1 MTPREETGRLRTV
14 TGMIA
19 TSDITG
25 PVLSHEHLQM
35 DLRWPQR
42 PQLVESDPGRWLDEE
57 KAVQRELTGLRKE
70 HGLGLVVDL
79 TCSGMGRNA
88 AALARI
94 SAGARV
100 AVVAGT
106 GVFTEP
112 FHPPFV
118 RETLA
123 AETANQSGGTTSQTP
138 WQEADRSGGTTP
150 QAPRQEASHSGGTT
164 PQAPRQEPYG
174 PTGVERLAERL
185 LAEVGFGMDGT
196 NSLPGVIGEIG
207 TWGEAPTET
216 EELCLRAAA
225 RAARYSGLSVATYGR
240 AGLAQLEILTAAG
253 LSPDRVAVGQQ
264 DRVNDPGQHRKIA
277 ETGGYVSFGTLGL
290 AGDDHAAI
298 GARVRCVMDLL
309 EAGHGSR
316 VLLSTGVSRMA
327 QVTRYGGAGFGY
339 LFDTFLPALRAAGAD
354 DATLG
359 AILHDN
365 PLRWLTGA

>member
-1 MTPREETGRLRTV
+1 METGRIRTV
-14 TGMIA
+14 TGAIA
-19 TSDITG
+19 MSDVTG
-25 PVLSHEHLQM
+25 PVLAHEHLQM
-35 DLRWPQR
+35 DLRWAAR

-57 KAVQRELTGLRKE
+57 KSVQRELAAARGE

-118 RETLA
+118 RETLGA
-123 AETANQSGGTTSQTP
+123 GEDTFTGADGTVP
-138 WQEADRSGGTTP
+138 DARS
-150 QAPRQEASHSGGTT
+150 
-164 PQAPRQEPYG
+164 
-174 PTGVERLAERL
+174 GVERLAERL

-225 RAARYSGLSVATYGR
+225 RAARLSGLSVATYGR
-240 AGLAQLEILTAAG
+240 AGLAQLEILTGAG
-253 LSPDRVAVGQQ
+253 LAPRRVAVGQQ
-264 DRVNDPGQHRKIA
+264 DRVDDPGQHRKIA
-277 ETGGYVSFGTLGL
+277 ETGAYVSFGTLGL
-290 AGDDHAAI
+290 AGEDRAAI

-309 EAGHGSR
+309 EAGYASR
-316 VLLSTGVSRMA
+316 VLLSTGVSRA
-327 QVTRYGGAGFGY
+327 RQITRYGGGGFGY

-354 DATLG
+354 DATLD
-359 AILHDN
+359 AVLRDN
-365 PLRWLTGA
+365 PLRWLTGT

>member
-1 MTPREETGRLRTV
+1 MTPREEPRRLRTV
-14 TGMIA
+14 TGTIA

-35 DLRWPQR
+35 DLRWPAR
-42 PQLVESDPGRWLDEE
+42 PQLVGSDPGRWLDEE
-57 KAVQRELTGLRKE
+57 KAVQRELSTLRKE

-112 FHPPFV
+112 FHPAFV

-123 AETANQSGGTTSQTP
+123 AGT
-138 WQEADRSGGTTP
+138 
-150 QAPRQEASHSGGTT
+150 
-164 PQAPRQEPYG
+164 G
-174 PTGVERLAERL
+174 PEGSTGVERLAERL

-196 NSLPGVIGEIG
+196 NCLPGVIGEIG

-253 LSPDRVAVGQQ
+253 LAPDRVAVGQQ
-264 DRVNDPGQHRKIA
+264 DRVDDPGQHRKIA

-290 AGDDHAAI
+290 AGEDHAAV
-298 GARVRCVMDLL
+298 GARVRCVLDLL
-309 EAGHGSR
+309 EAGHADR
-316 VLLSTGVSRMA
+316 VLLSAGVSRMA
-327 QVTRYGGAGFGY
+327 QIGRYGGAGFGY
-339 LFDTFLPALRAAGAD
+339 LFETFLPALRAAGVG
-354 DATLG
+354 DATLD
-359 AILHDN
+359 AILRGN

>member
-1 MTPREETGRLRTV
+1 MTPREEPGRLRTV
-14 TGMIA
+14 TGTIA

-35 DLRWPQR
+35 DLRWPAR
-42 PQLVESDPGRWLDEE
+42 PQLVESDPGRWLEEE
-57 KAVQRELTGLRKE
+57 KSVQRELSELRKE

-79 TCSGMGRNA
+79 TSSGMGRNA

-94 SAGARV
+94 SAGSRV

-112 FHPPFV
+112 FHPAFV

-123 AETANQSGGTTSQTP
+123 AETG
-138 WQEADRSGGTTP
+138 P
-150 QAPRQEASHSGGTT
+150 QGS
-164 PQAPRQEPYG
+164 
-174 PTGVERLAERL
+174 TGVERLAERL

-240 AGLAQLEILTAAG
+240 AGLAQLEILTAGG
-253 LSPDRVAVGQQ
+253 LSPERVAVGQQ
-264 DRVNDPGQHRKIA
+264 DRVDDPGQHRKIA

-290 AGDDHAAI
+290 AGGDRAAV

-309 EAGHGSR
+309 EAGHADR

-327 QVTRYGGAGFGY
+327 QIARYGGTGFGY
-339 LFDTFLPALRAAGAD
+339 LFETFLPALRAAGAD
-354 DATLG
+354 DATLAG
-359 AILHDN
+359 ILRDN
-365 PLRWLTGA
+365 PLRWLTGS

>member
-1 MTPREETGRLRTV
+1 MTPREDTGRLRTV
-14 TGMIA
+14 TGTIA
-19 TSDITG
+19 TSEITG

-35 DLRWPQR
+35 DLRWPAR
-42 PQLVESDPGRWLDEE
+42 PRLVESDPGRWLDEE
-57 KAVQRELTGLRKE
+57 KPVQRELAALRRE

-112 FHPPFV
+112 FHPSFV
-118 RETLA
+118 REALQAGEALPVGEAGEA
-123 AETANQSGGTTSQTP
+123 AQG
-138 WQEADRSGGTTP
+138 R
-150 QAPRQEASHSGGTT
+150 
-164 PQAPRQEPYG
+164 
-174 PTGVERLAERL
+174 TGVERLAERL

-216 EELCLRAAA
+216 EDLCLRAAA

-240 AGLAQLEILTAAG
+240 AGLAQLEILTGAG
-253 LSPDRVAVGQQ
+253 LPPGRVAVGQQ
-264 DRVNDPGQHRKIA
+264 DRVDDPGQHRKIA
-277 ETGGYVSFGTLGL
+277 ESGAYVSFGTLGL

-309 EAGHGSR
+309 EAGHASR
-316 VLLSTGVSRMA
+316 VLLSTGVSRMT
-327 QVTRYGGAGFGY
+327 QITRYGGAGFGY

-354 DATLG
+354 DATLD
-359 AILHDN
+359 AVLRDN

>member
-1 MTPREETGRLRTV
+1 MTPREEPRRVRTV
-14 TGMIA
+14 TGTIA

-35 DLRWPQR
+35 DLRWPAR
-42 PQLVESDPGRWLDEE
+42 PQLVGSDPGRWLDEE
-57 KAVQRELTGLRKE
+57 KAVQRELSTLRKE

-112 FHPPFV
+112 FHPAFV

-123 AETANQSGGTTSQTP
+123 AGT
-138 WQEADRSGGTTP
+138 
-150 QAPRQEASHSGGTT
+150 
-164 PQAPRQEPYG
+164 G
-174 PTGVERLAERL
+174 PEGSTGVERLAERL

-196 NSLPGVIGEIG
+196 NCLPGVIGEIG

-264 DRVNDPGQHRKIA
+264 DRVDDPGQHRKIA
-277 ETGGYVSFGTLGL
+277 ESGGYVSFGTLGL
-290 AGDDHAAI
+290 AGEDHAAV
-298 GARVRCVMDLL
+298 GARVRCVLDLL
-309 EAGHGSR
+309 EAGHADR
-316 VLLSTGVSRMA
+316 VLLSAGVSRMA
-327 QVTRYGGAGFGY
+327 QIGRYGGAGFGY
-339 LFDTFLPALRAAGAD
+339 LFETFLPALRAAGVG
-354 DATLG
+354 DATLD
-359 AILHDN
+359 AILRGN

>member
-19 TSDITG
+19 TSDVTG

-112 FHPPFV
+112 FHPAFV
-118 RETLA
+118 SETLA
-123 AETANQSGGTTSQTP
+123 AEAGP
-138 WQEADRSGGTTP
+138 D
-150 QAPRQEASHSGGTT
+150 
-164 PQAPRQEPYG
+164 G

-207 TWGEAPTET
+207 TWGEAPTEA

-240 AGLAQLEILTAAG
+240 AGLAQMEILTAAG

-264 DRVNDPGQHRKIA
+264 DRVDDPGQHRKIA

-290 AGDDHAAI
+290 AGEDHAAI

-309 EAGHGSR
+309 EAGHASR

-354 DATLG
+354 DAIIE

-365 PLRWLTGA
+365 PLRWLTGS

>member
-1 MTPREETGRLRTV
+1 MTPRQDSGRLRTV
-14 TGMIA
+14 TGTVP
-19 TSDITG
+19 TSEITG

-35 DLRWPQR
+35 DLRWPAR

-57 KAVQRELTGLRKE
+57 KSVQRELAALRRE

-112 FHPPFV
+112 FHPSFV
-118 RETLA
+118 REALQAGA
-123 AETANQSGGTTSQTP
+123 APQTGDA
-138 WQEADRSGGTTP
+138 E
-150 QAPRQEASHSGGTT
+150 
-164 PQAPRQEPYG
+164 G
-174 PTGVERLAERL
+174 PDGRTGVERLAERL

-207 TWGEAPTET
+207 TWGEAPTEA

-240 AGLAQLEILTAAG
+240 AGLAQLEILTGAG
-253 LSPDRVAVGQQ
+253 LAPGRVAVGQQ
-264 DRVNDPGQHRKIA
+264 DRVDDPGQHRKIA
-277 ETGGYVSFGTLGL
+277 ESGAYVSFGTLGL

-309 EAGHGSR
+309 EAGHASR
-316 VLLSTGVSRMA
+316 VLLSTGVSRMT
-327 QVTRYGGAGFGY
+327 QITRYGGGGFGY

-354 DATLG
+354 DATLD
-359 AILHDN
+359 AVLRDN

>member
-1 MTPREETGRLRTV
+1 MTPREETRRLRTV
-14 TGMIA
+14 TGTIA
-19 TSDITG
+19 TSEITG
-25 PVLSHEHLQM
+25 PVLAHEHLQM
-35 DLRWPQR
+35 DLRWPAR

-57 KAVQRELTGLRKE
+57 KPVQRELSALRKE

-112 FHPPFV
+112 FHPAFV

-123 AETANQSGGTTSQTP
+123 AETGP
-138 WQEADRSGGTTP
+138 D
-150 QAPRQEASHSGGTT
+150 
-164 PQAPRQEPYG
+164 G

-196 NSLPGVIGEIG
+196 NCLPGVIGEIG
-207 TWGEAPTET
+207 TWGESPTET

-240 AGLAQLEILTAAG
+240 SGLAQMEILTSAG

-264 DRVNDPGQHRKIA
+264 DRVDDPGQHRKIA
-277 ETGGYVSFGTLGL
+277 EMGGYVSFGTLGL
-290 AGDDHAAI
+290 AGDAPDAV
-298 GARVRCVMDLL
+298 GARVRLVLDLL
-309 EAGHGSR
+309 EAGHADR
-316 VLLSTGVSRMA
+316 VLLSTGVSRME
-327 QVTRYGGAGFGY
+327 QIGRYGGAGFGY
-339 LFDTFLPALRAAGAD
+339 LFETFLPALRAAGAD
-354 DATLG
+354 EATLDT
-359 AILHDN
+359 ILRDN
-365 PLRWLTGA
+365 PLRWLAGS

>member
-14 TGMIA
+14 TGTIA

-35 DLRWPQR
+35 DLRWPAR
-42 PQLVESDPGRWLDEE
+42 PQRVDSDPYRWLDEE
-57 KAVQRELTGLRKE
+57 KAVTRELSALRAE

-88 AALARI
+88 AALVRI

-112 FHPPFV
+112 FHPSFV
-118 RETLA
+118 REALA
-123 AETANQSGGTTSQTP
+123 AGTAPG
-138 WQEADRSGGTTP
+138 
-150 QAPRQEASHSGGTT
+150 
-164 PQAPRQEPYG
+164 G

-185 LAEVGFGMDGT
+185 LAEIGFGMDGT

-207 TWGEAPTET
+207 TWGEAPTEA

-225 RAARYSGLSVATYGR
+225 RAAGYSGLSVATYGR
-240 AGLAQLEILTAAG
+240 AGVAQLEILTAAG
-253 LSPDRVAVGQQ
+253 LPPERVAVGRQ
-264 DRVNDPGQHRKIA
+264 DLVDDPGQHRKIA
-277 ETGGYVSFGTLGL
+277 ETGAYVSFGTLGL
-290 AGDDHAAI
+290 AGGDHAAI
-298 GARVRCVMDLL
+298 GARVRAVMDLV
-309 EAGHGSR
+309 EAGHADR

-327 QVTRYGGAGFGY
+327 HVARNGGGGYGY
-339 LFDTFLPALRAAGAD
+339 LFDVFLPALRAAGAD
-354 DATLG
+354 DPALDG
-359 AILHDN
+359 ILTAN
-365 PLRWLTGA
+365 PIRWLTAV

>member
-1 MTPREETGRLRTV
+1 MTPREDTGRLRTV
-14 TGMIA
+14 TGTIA
-19 TSDITG
+19 TSEITG

-35 DLRWPQR
+35 DLRWAAR
-42 PQLVESDPGRWLDEE
+42 PRLVESDPGRWLDEE
-57 KAVQRELTGLRKE
+57 KSVQRELAALRRE

-112 FHPPFV
+112 FHPSFV
-118 RETLA
+118 REALQGGEALQASEAVGT
-123 AETANQSGGTTSQTP
+123 AEG
-138 WQEADRSGGTTP
+138 ADGRS
-150 QAPRQEASHSGGTT
+150 
-164 PQAPRQEPYG
+164 
-174 PTGVERLAERL
+174 GVERLAERL

-240 AGLAQLEILTAAG
+240 AGLAQLEILTGAG
-253 LSPDRVAVGQQ
+253 LSPGRVAVGQQ
-264 DRVNDPGQHRKIA
+264 DRVDDPGQHRKIA
-277 ETGGYVSFGTLGL
+277 ETGAYVSFGTLGL
-290 AGDDHAAI
+290 AGDDDAAI

-309 EAGHGSR
+309 EAGHASQ
-316 VLLSTGVSRMA
+316 VLLSTGVSRMT
-327 QVTRYGGAGFGY
+327 QITRYGGGGFGY
-339 LFDTFLPALRAAGAD
+339 LFDAFLPALRVAGAD
-354 DATLG
+354 DATLD
-359 AILHDN
+359 AVLRDN

>member
-1 MTPREETGRLRTV
+1 MTPREDTGRLRTV
-14 TGMIA
+14 TGTIA

-35 DLRWPQR
+35 DLRWPAR
-42 PQLVESDPGRWLDEE
+42 PQLAASDPGRWLDEE
-57 KAVQRELTGLRKE
+57 KAVQRELSGLRKE

-112 FHPPFV
+112 FHPAFV

-123 AETANQSGGTTSQTP
+123 AGTAV
-138 WQEADRSGGTTP
+138 
-150 QAPRQEASHSGGTT
+150 HSGGTT
-164 PQAPRQEPYG
+164 PQNEHWG
-174 PTGVERLAERL
+174 PSAVDRLAERL

-225 RAARYSGLSVATYGR
+225 QAARYSGLSVATYGR
-240 AGLAQLEILTAAG
+240 AGLAQLEILTGAG
-253 LSPDRVAVGQQ
+253 LAPERVAVGQQ
-264 DRVNDPGQHRKIA
+264 DRVDDPGQHRKIA

-290 AGDDHAAI
+290 AGDGSASV
-298 GARVRCVMDLL
+298 GARVRCVLDLL
-309 EAGHGSR
+309 EAGHADR

-327 QVTRYGGAGFGY
+327 QVTRYGGSGYGY

-354 DATLG
+354 DATLRT
-359 AILHDN
+359 ILRDN
-365 PLRWLTGA
+365 PLRWLTGS

>member
-1 MTPREETGRLRTV
+1 MTPREDTGRLRTV
-14 TGMIA
+14 TGTIA

-35 DLRWPQR
+35 DLRWPAR
-42 PQLVESDPGRWLDEE
+42 PQLAASDPGRWLDEE
-57 KAVQRELTGLRKE
+57 KAVQRELSGLRKE

-112 FHPPFV
+112 FHPAFV

-123 AETANQSGGTTSQTP
+123 AATAV
-138 WQEADRSGGTTP
+138 
-150 QAPRQEASHSGGTT
+150 HSGGTT
-164 PQAPRQEPYG
+164 PQNEHGG
-174 PTGVERLAERL
+174 PSAVDRLAERL

-225 RAARYSGLSVATYGR
+225 QAARYSGLSVATYGR
-240 AGLAQLEILTAAG
+240 AGLAQLEILTGAG
-253 LSPDRVAVGQQ
+253 LAPERVAVGQQ
-264 DRVNDPGQHRKIA
+264 DRVDDPGQHRKIA

-290 AGDDHAAI
+290 AGDGSASV
-298 GARVRCVMDLL
+298 GARVRCVLDLL
-309 EAGHGSR
+309 EAGHADR

-327 QVTRYGGAGFGY
+327 QVTRYGGSGYGY

-354 DATLG
+354 DATLRT
-359 AILHDN
+359 ILRDN
-365 PLRWLTGA
+365 PLRWLTGS

>member
-1 MTPREETGRLRTV
+1 MTPREEPRRVRTV
-14 TGMIA
+14 TGTIA

-25 PVLSHEHLQM
+25 PVLSHEHLQI
-35 DLRWPQR
+35 DLRWPAR
-42 PQLVESDPGRWLDEE
+42 PLLVESDPRRWLVEE
-57 KAVQRELTGLRKE
+57 KSVQRELAALRRE

-112 FHPPFV
+112 FHPAFV

-123 AETANQSGGTTSQTP
+123 AGT
-138 WQEADRSGGTTP
+138 
-150 QAPRQEASHSGGTT
+150 
-164 PQAPRQEPYG
+164 G
-174 PTGVERLAERL
+174 PEGSTGVERLAERL

-196 NSLPGVIGEIG
+196 NCLPGVIGEIG
-207 TWGEAPTET
+207 TWGEAPTES

-253 LSPDRVAVGQQ
+253 LAPDRVAVGQQ
-264 DRVNDPGQHRKIA
+264 DRVDDPGQHRKIA

-290 AGDDHAAI
+290 AGDDHAAV
-298 GARVRCVMDLL
+298 GRRVRCVMDLL
-309 EAGHGSR
+309 EAGHADR

-327 QVTRYGGAGFGY
+327 QIGRYGGAGFGY
-339 LFDTFLPALRAAGAD
+339 LFETFLPALRAAGVG
-354 DATLG
+354 DATLD
-359 AILHDN
+359 AILRGN

>member
-1 MTPREETGRLRTV
+1 MTPREEPGRLRTV
-14 TGMIA
+14 TGTIA

-35 DLRWPQR
+35 DLRWPAR

-57 KAVQRELTGLRKE
+57 KSVQRELSALRKE

-79 TCSGMGRNA
+79 TSAGMGRNA

-94 SAGARV
+94 SAGSRV

-112 FHPPFV
+112 FHPAFV

-123 AETANQSGGTTSQTP
+123 AQSGP
-138 WQEADRSGGTTP
+138 A
-150 QAPRQEASHSGGTT
+150 
-164 PQAPRQEPYG
+164 G
-174 PTGVERLAERL
+174 PSGVERLTERL

-207 TWGEAPTET
+207 TWGESPTET

-225 RAARYSGLSVATYGR
+225 QAARYSGLSVATYGR
-240 AGLAQLEILTAAG
+240 AGLAQLEILASAG

-264 DRVNDPGQHRKIA
+264 DRVDDPGQHRKIA
-277 ETGGYVSFGTLGL
+277 ESGGYVSFGTLGL
-290 AGDDHAAI
+290 AGEDRAAV

-309 EAGHGSR
+309 EAGHADR

-327 QVTRYGGAGFGY
+327 QITRYGGAGFGY
-339 LFDTFLPALRAAGAD
+339 LFETFLPALRAAGAD

-359 AILHDN
+359 AVLRDN
-365 PLRWLTGA
+365 PLRWLTGS

>member
-1 MTPREETGRLRTV
+1 MTPREEPGRLRTV
-14 TGMIA
+14 TGTIA

-25 PVLSHEHLQM
+25 PVLSHEHLQL
-35 DLRWPQR
+35 DLRWPAR
-42 PQLVESDPGRWLDEE
+42 PQQAPSDPGRWLDEE
-57 KAVQRELTGLRKE
+57 KAVQRELSALRKE

-112 FHPPFV
+112 FHPAFV

-123 AETANQSGGTTSQTP
+123 AESG
-138 WQEADRSGGTTP
+138 P
-150 QAPRQEASHSGGTT
+150 Q
-164 PQAPRQEPYG
+164 G
-174 PTGVERLAERL
+174 PSAVDRLAERL

-207 TWGEAPTET
+207 TWGEAPTEA

-225 RAARYSGLSVATYGR
+225 QAARYSGLSVATYGR
-240 AGLAQLEILTAAG
+240 AGLAQLEILTGAG
-253 LSPDRVAVGQQ
+253 LPPERVAVGQQ
-264 DRVNDPGQHRKIA
+264 DRVDDPGQHRKIA

-290 AGDDHAAI
+290 AGDDRAAV

-309 EAGHGSR
+309 EAGHAGR
-316 VLLSTGVSRMA
+316 VLLSTGVSRMV

-354 DATLG
+354 EAAVRT
-359 AILHDN
+359 ILHDN
-365 PLRWLTGA
+365 PLRWLTGS

>member
-19 TSDITG
+19 TSEVTG
-25 PVLSHEHLQM
+25 PVLSHEHLQL
-35 DLRWPQR
+35 DLRWAAR
-42 PQLVESDPGRWLDEE
+42 PKLVESDPGRVLDEE
-57 KAVQRELTGLRKE
+57 KTVQRELNALRKE

-112 FHPPFV
+112 FHPAFV

-123 AETANQSGGTTSQTP
+123 AGTGP
-138 WQEADRSGGTTP
+138 G
-150 QAPRQEASHSGGTT
+150 HSGGTT
-164 PQAPRQEPYG
+164 PQPPRQGLEG
-174 PTGVERLAERL
+174 TTGVERLAERL

-196 NSLPGVIGEIG
+196 NALPGVIGEIG

-253 LSPDRVAVGQQ
+253 LAPDRVAVGQQ
-264 DRVNDPGQHRKIA
+264 DRVDDPGQHRKIA

-290 AGDDHAAI
+290 AGEDHAAV
-298 GARVRCVMDLL
+298 GARVRSVMDLL
-309 EAGHGSR
+309 EAGHASR
-316 VLLSTGVSRMA
+316 VLLSTGISRRA
-327 QVTRYGGAGFGY
+327 QLTRYGAAGFGY

-354 DATLG
+354 DATLQT
-359 AILHDN
+359 IMRDN
-365 PLRWLTGA
+365 PLRWLTGS

>member
-1 MTPREETGRLRTV
+1 MTPSEETRRLRTV
-14 TGMIA
+14 TGTIA

-35 DLRWPQR
+35 DLRWPAR
-42 PQLVESDPGRWLDEE
+42 PQLVDSDPGRWLDEE
-57 KAVQRELTGLRKE
+57 KGVQRELSALRRE

-112 FHPPFV
+112 FHPAFV
-118 RETLA
+118 REALNTGGA
-123 AETANQSGGTTSQTP
+123 AGTGP
-138 WQEADRSGGTTP
+138 D
-150 QAPRQEASHSGGTT
+150 
-164 PQAPRQEPYG
+164 G

-196 NSLPGVIGEIG
+196 NCLPGVIGEIG
-207 TWGEAPTET
+207 TWGEAPTEA

-240 AGLAQLEILTAAG
+240 AGLAQLEILAAAG
-253 LSPDRVAVGQQ
+253 LAPDRVAVGQQ
-264 DRVNDPGQHRKIA
+264 DRVDDPGQHRKIA

-290 AGDDHAAI
+290 AGDDHAAV
-298 GARVRCVMDLL
+298 GRRVRCVMDLL
-309 EAGHGSR
+309 EAGHADR

-327 QVTRYGGAGFGY
+327 QIGRYGGAGFGY
-339 LFDTFLPALRAAGAD
+339 LFETFLPALRAAGAD
-354 DATLG
+354 DAALD
-359 AILHDN
+359 AILRDN
-365 PLRWLTGA
+365 PLRWLTGS

>member
-14 TGMIA
+14 TGTIA

-35 DLRWPQR
+35 DLRWPAR
-42 PQLVESDPGRWLDEE
+42 PQLAESDPGRWLDEE
-57 KAVQRELTGLRKE
+57 KAVQRELSGLRKE

-112 FHPPFV
+112 FHPAFV

-123 AETANQSGGTTSQTP
+123 AGTV
-138 WQEADRSGGTTP
+138 D
-150 QAPRQEASHSGGTT
+150 PRQEA
-164 PQAPRQEPYG
+164 YG
-174 PTGVERLAERL
+174 PSGVDRLAERL
-185 LAEVGFGMDGT
+185 LAEVGFGLDGT

-225 RAARYSGLSVATYGR
+225 QAARYSGLSVATYGR
-240 AGLAQLEILTAAG
+240 AGLAQLEILTGAG

-264 DRVNDPGQHRKIA
+264 DRVDDPGQHRKIA

-290 AGDDHAAI
+290 AGDGQAAV
-298 GARVRCVMDLL
+298 GARVRCVLDLL
-309 EAGHGSR
+309 EAGHADR

-327 QVTRYGGAGFGY
+327 QVTRYGGSGFGY

-359 AILHDN
+359 TILREN
-365 PLRWLTGA
+365 PLRWLTGS

>member
-1 MTPREETGRLRTV
+1 MTPREDTGRLRTV
-14 TGMIA
+14 TGTIA

-35 DLRWPQR
+35 DLRWPAR
-42 PQLVESDPGRWLDEE
+42 PQLAASDPGRWLDEE
-57 KAVQRELTGLRKE
+57 KAVQRELSGLRKE

-112 FHPPFV
+112 FHPAFV

-123 AETANQSGGTTSQTP
+123 AATAV
-138 WQEADRSGGTTP
+138 
-150 QAPRQEASHSGGTT
+150 HSGGTT
-164 PQAPRQEPYG
+164 PQNEHWG
-174 PTGVERLAERL
+174 PSAVDRLAERL

-225 RAARYSGLSVATYGR
+225 QAARYSGLSVATYGR
-240 AGLAQLEILTAAG
+240 AGLAQLEILTGAG
-253 LSPDRVAVGQQ
+253 LAPERVAVGQQ
-264 DRVNDPGQHRKIA
+264 DRVDDPGQHRKIA

-290 AGDDHAAI
+290 AGDGSASV
-298 GARVRCVMDLL
+298 GARVRCVLDLL
-309 EAGHGSR
+309 EAGHADR

-327 QVTRYGGAGFGY
+327 QVTRYGGSGYGY

-354 DATLG
+354 DATLRT
-359 AILHDN
+359 ILRDN
-365 PLRWLTGA
+365 PLRWLTGS